1 MASSWTQFTYRNIHR
16 PIYPVGWVMRAG
28 RGTVSIDGRREGS
41 HDTTARGQSTADRTR
56 GGSMARIGLALL
68 FLVSLAASAQS
79 ACDPDG
85 VQASGSRY
93 RICMPPAGAYND
105 SLIVWA
111 HGFQDAGTPVQIPE
125 DQLCFAGL
133 CVNDLANSLGF
144 GFATNSYSKTGLAI
158 VQGRDDILD
167 LVNIYKAQKGNP
179 SKVYLFG
186 ASEGGIITALALEQN
201 SNVFSSGVAA
211 CGPIGDF
218 PMQINYFGDARAT
231 FEYFFP
237 GAIPGPPFDPEP
249 LLVQIWNE
257 YYDVVVKPWVLHPA
271 NRTRLDEWV
280 RVAQLPYD
288 PADYLGTVESSVRDV
303 LRYSVVNLK
312 DAAQVLGGMPFDNTR
327 RFYFGSSND
336 LLLNA
341 SVARVA
347 AAPAALAAM
356 NGNGY
361 RTTGQLRRPLVT
373 MHTTLDQQ
381 VPYLHQ
387 LLYTFK
393 TASNGDFISRHMP
406 IQVERYEHCN
416 FKIDEV
422 LLAFILMLFYDDA
435 VEEVSGLAATVVEP
449 AQLDRLTAR
458 LDAAGVPYRKDGPKL
473 KIKLK
478 KEKK

>member
-1 MASSWTQFTYRNIHR
+1 
-16 PIYPVGWVMRAG
+16 
-28 RGTVSIDGRREGS
+28 
-41 HDTTARGQSTADRTR
+41 
-56 GGSMARIGLALL
+56 MARLGLALL
-68 FLVSLAASAQS
+68 LLLVSVAVPAQS
-79 ACDPDG
+79 ICDPDG
-85 VQASGSRY
+85 VQASGSKY
-93 RICMPPAGAYND
+93 RICMPPAGSYND
-105 SLIVWA
+105 HLIVWA

-125 DQLCFAGL
+125 EQLCFSGI
-133 CVNDLANSLGF
+133 CINQLANLLGF

-158 VQGRDDILD
+158 VEGRNDILD

-179 SKVYLFG
+179 TRVYLVG

-237 GAIPGPPFDPEP
+237 GVIPGPPFNPQP
-249 LLVQIWNE
+249 LLVQLWGE
-257 YYDVVVKPWVLHPA
+257 YYESVVKPWVMNPS

-288 PADYLGTVESSVRDV
+288 PADYLGTVETSVRDV
-303 LRYSVVNLK
+303 LRYTVVNLN
-312 DAAQVLGGMPFDNTR
+312 DAAQVLGGMPFDNAS
-327 RFYFGSSND
+327 RFYTGSSD
-336 LLLNA
+336 DFLLNA
-341 SVARVA
+341 MVPRVS

-356 NGNGY
+356 NGDGY
-361 RTTGQLRRPLVT
+361 RTTGQLKRPLVT

-387 LLYTFK
+387 VLYTFK

-406 IQVERYEHCN
+406 LQVERYEHCN
-416 FKIDEV
+416 FAIDEV
-422 LLAFILMLFYDDA
+422 VLALILMMFYDDA
-435 VEEVSGLAATVVEP
+435 VEEVSGLAATVTETS
-449 AQLDRLTAR
+449 QLDRLTAR
-458 LDAAGVPYRKDGPKL
+458 LDAAGVPYKKGGTKL

-478 KEKK
+478 KKAR